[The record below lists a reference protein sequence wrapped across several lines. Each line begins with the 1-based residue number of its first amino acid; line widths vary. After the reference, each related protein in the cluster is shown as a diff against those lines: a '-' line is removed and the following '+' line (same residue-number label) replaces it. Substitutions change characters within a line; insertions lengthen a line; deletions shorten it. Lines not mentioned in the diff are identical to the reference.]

1 MLDGVTWLLL
11 ALVLGAP
18 LTTEPTTAS
27 VHHGRTVLVPEDHA
41 SIAQALASS
50 QPNDRILIGPGTYY
64 ESLELPNHDVM
75 LASTDGPEVTMID
88 GGSNSLHAPPQP
100 SALSSGVIRMGP
112 YAGQV
117 EIQGL
122 SIQNGWSNEGGGLR
136 VAGGMVTV
144 ENCHFKRCNST
155 FGGGVCVLGG
165 RVELQHCTLVD
176 CGATFGGGVAVIT
189 GDLGLNSTST
199 ERCIA
204 QASGGGAWCDNGG
217 SLNARDSTWRHCH
230 AAQGGGLAIQGFVQ
244 LKKSSVQH
252 CRSEGHGGGLQLTAA
267 ASGMLRSVKFGKNQA
282 ANGGGISVEAGASL
296 GGEHVAITSCTAD
309 RGGGLA
315 TLGRSTLQHLTIRSC
330 HADTIGGA
338 IALGRAHPHAS
349 LTITDTTLA
358 DNHAQYGA
366 ALYGDPTGALTL
378 VNAVLTNNHAEE
390 QGGGL
395 HLHGVDC
402 TLTDVHFT
410 NNRSAN
416 TTDVFFRDGQLFLN
430 NVTRTGPVYG
440 IQAFSLD
447 GPNLKVRLG
456 PPSSSR

>member
-18 LTTEPTTAS
+18 LTTKPTTAA
-27 VHHGRTVLVPEDHA
+27 VHHGRTVRVPEDHA
-41 SIAQALASS
+41 SITEALASS
-50 QPNDRILIGPGTYY
+50 QPNDRILIGPGTY
-64 ESLELPNHDVM
+64 LETLVLPDHDVM
-75 LASTDGPEVTMID
+75 LVSTDGPEVTMLD
-88 GGSNSLHAPPQP
+88 GGSNSLHPPSNPRHP
-100 SALSSGVIRMGP
+100 SNGVLRVGP
-112 YAGQV
+112 YAGHV

-122 SIQNGWSNEGGGLR
+122 TMQNGWSNEGGGLR

-144 ENCHFKRCNST
+144 EDCHFKRCNST

-217 SLNARDSTWRHCH
+217 TLSATGNTWKHCH
-230 AAQGGGLAIQGFVQ
+230 ASQAGGLGIQGR
-244 LKKSSVQH
+244 LRLEESSVQH

-267 ASGMLRSVKFGKNQA
+267 ASGVLRSVRFGKNQA
-282 ANGGGISVEAGASL
+282 ANGGGIAVAAGANLS
-296 GGEHVAITSCTAD
+296 GEQVAITSCNAD

-315 TLGRSTLQHLTIRSC
+315 TRGRSTFYRLMIQSC
-330 HADTIGGA
+330 QADTVGGA
-338 IALGRAHPHAS
+338 IALGPANPQAS
-349 LTITDTTLA
+349 LTLTDSTLKH
-358 DNHAQYGA
+358 NHAQYGA
-366 ALYGDPTGALTL
+366 ALYADPTGTLTL
-378 VNAVLTNNHAEE
+378 VDAVLTNNHAEE

-402 TLTDVHFT
+402 TLTNVHFT

-440 IQAFSLD
+440 IQAFSFD

>member
-1 MLDGVTWLLL
+1 MLVVVTLILL
-11 ALVLGAP
+11 ALVLQAS
-18 LTTEPTTAS
+18 LTTKPPTTS
-27 VHHGRTVLVPEDHA
+27 IHHGRTVRVPEDHH
-41 SIAQALASS
+41 SIAEALASS

-64 ESLELPNHDVM
+64 EMLELPNHDVM
-75 LASTDGPEVTMID
+75 LVSTDGPELTMID
-88 GGSNSLHAPPQP
+88 GGSNSLHVLPQP
-100 SALSSGVIRMGP
+100 SVLSNGVIRMGP

-117 EIQGL
+117 ELQGL
-122 SIQNGWSNEGGGLR
+122 TIQHGWSNEGGGLR
-136 VAGGMVTV
+136 VAGGVVTAKD
-144 ENCHFKRCNST
+144 CHIKRCNSI
-155 FGGGVCVLGG
+155 FGGAVGMLGG
-165 RVELQHCTLVD
+165 RVELNQCTLVD

-189 GDLGLNSTST
+189 GELGLNNTST

-217 SLNARDSTWRHCH
+217 TLNASDSTWKHCH
-230 AAQGGGLAIQGFVQ
+230 AAQGGGLGIQGFVQ
-244 LKKSSVQH
+244 LERSSVQH

-282 ANGGGISVEAGASL
+282 AKGGGISVEAGASL
-296 GGEHVAITSCTAD
+296 SGEHVAITSCTAN

-330 HADTIGGA
+330 QADTIGGA

-349 LTITDTTLA
+349 LTITDTTLE

-378 VNAVLTNNHAEE
+378 VDAVLTNNHAED
-390 QGGGL
+390 QGGGV

-402 TLTDVHFT
+402 TLTNVHFT

-456 PPSSSR
+456 PPSNH

>member
-1 MLDGVTWLLL
+1 MLVVVTLILL
-11 ALVLGAP
+11 ALVLHAP
-18 LTTEPTTAS
+18 LTTEPPTTAI
-27 VHHGRTVLVPEDHA
+27 HHGRTVRVPEDHH
-41 SIAQALASS
+41 SIAEALALS
-50 QPNDRILIGPGTYY
+50 QPYDRILIGPGTYY
-64 ESLELPNHDVM
+64 ETLELPNHDVI

-88 GGSNSLHAPPQP
+88 GGSNSLHELPQP
-100 SALSSGVIRMGP
+100 SLLSSSVIRMGP

-122 SIQNGWSNEGGGLR
+122 TIQHGWSNEGGGLR
-136 VAGGMVTV
+136 VAGGMMTAKD
-144 ENCHFKRCNST
+144 CHFKRCNSI
-155 FGGGVCVLGG
+155 FGGAVCVLGG

-189 GDLGLNSTST
+189 GDLELKSNSI

-217 SLNARDSTWRHCH
+217 TLNASDSTWRHCH
-230 AAQGGGLAIQGFVQ
+230 AAQGGGLGIQGFVQ
-244 LKKSSVQH
+244 LENSSVQH

-267 ASGMLRSVKFGKNQA
+267 ASGVLRSVKFGENHA
-282 ANGGGISVEAGASL
+282 TNGGGISVEAGASL
-296 GGEHVAITSCTAD
+296 SSEHVAITSCTAD
-309 RGGGLA
+309 RGGGVA
-315 TLGRSTLQHLTIRSC
+315 TLGHSTFQHLTIRSC
-330 HADTIGGA
+330 QADTVGGA
-338 IALGRAHPHAS
+338 IALGRSHPQAS
-349 LTITDTTLA
+349 LSITDTTLE

-378 VNAVLTNNHAEE
+378 VDAVLTHNHAEE
-390 QGGGL
+390 QGGAL

-430 NVTRTGPVYG
+430 NVTRSGPVYG

-456 PPSSSR
+456 PP